1 MDNTI
6 YKTRNTLR
14 EVEPIAT
21 INRIIGSPL
30 GVCLL
35 GLLTFLSF
43 AFSMEVVFYTFVVIY
58 TIYVGVF
65 AKDLKPLMPLF
76 IFCYIAPS
84 AINNPGKNANGIF
97 FGSTGLYLGA
107 ILSVAVVV
115 LFVRIVFDRQ
125 MGLRRLLG
133 TKRTLLPGI
142 LALGASYFLSGILHP
157 QYAEYA
163 KNNLIFAAVQF
174 ASVFL
179 LYYVFSAT
187 IDWDDFDWDYFATIG
202 LVMGLVVTAE
212 LATIYWS
219 NNIVVNGMLS
229 HESLYSVYTGWGGK
243 NNIAAIIG
251 MSIPFAF
258 YFACRKKHPT
268 VFLMIACLLLVSVIF
283 SGSRGSMIGAAI
295 AFVLSFIYTFIKS
308 ENKVEFRLVSIL
320 LFGVAGVLLW
330 SFRDQLPLIYKDFP
344 TIIVFYE
351 GSIIIH
357 DANRL
362 DYIVNGIKV
371 FFRNPIFGQSFYPVE
386 YELTTFIETPELLS
400 FFPPRWHNTIV
411 QMMASCGIV
420 GIVAYLYHRVST
432 IKLYLRNRT
441 RENTYLAFYIAAFVA
456 MSLFDCHFF
465 NVGPVLFYSMAFA
478 VAEFGSDS
486 SEYA

>member
-6 YKTRNTLR
+6 DKTRNALR
-14 EVEPIAT
+14 EAEPIAT

-43 AFSMEVVFYTFVVIY
+43 AFSAEVVFYTFVVIY
-58 TIYVGVF
+58 TIYVGIF
-65 AKDLKPLMPLF
+65 TKDLKPLMPLF
-76 IFCYIAPS
+76 VLCYIAPS

-97 FGSTGLYLGA
+97 FGSTALYLGT
-107 ILSVAVVV
+107 ILSVAVLV

-125 MGLRRLLG
+125 MGLLRLLG
-133 TKRTLLPGI
+133 TKRTLLPGM

-163 KNNLIFAAVQF
+163 KNNLIFATIQF

-179 LYYVFSAT
+179 LYYIFSAT

-219 NNIVVNGMLS
+219 NSIVVSGMLS

-243 NNIAAIIG
+243 NNIAAIIS

-258 YFACRKKHPT
+258 YFACHKKRPS

-295 AFVLSFIYTFIKS
+295 AFVGSFIYTFIKS

-330 SFRDQLPLIYKDFP
+330 LFRD
-344 TIIVFYE
+344 
-351 GSIIIH
+351 
-357 DANRL
+357 
-362 DYIVNGIKV
+362 
-371 FFRNPIFGQSFYPVE
+371 
-386 YELTTFIETPELLS
+386 
-400 FFPPRWHNTIV
+400 
-411 QMMASCGIV
+411 
-420 GIVAYLYHRVST
+420 
-432 IKLYLRNRT
+432 
-441 RENTYLAFYIAAFVA
+441 
-456 MSLFDCHFF
+456 
-465 NVGPVLFYSMAFA
+465 
-478 VAEFGSDS
+478 
-486 SEYA
+486 